1 MNRLLLLSNF
11 VSSKEPKASS
21 ADKIIVERK
30 EELAILWMNSPADS
44 ITMTVELVK
53 QLLAA
58 LVDVDHDKS
67 TKVIILRS
75 KVKKVFSSGGDIK

>member
-1 MNRLLLLSNF
+1 M
-11 VSSKEPKASS
+11 
-21 ADKIIVERK
+21 ERK

-44 ITMTVELVK
+44 NTMTVELVK

>member
-11 VSSKEPKASS
+11 VSSKESQASS

-30 EELAILWMNSPADS
+30 EELAILWMNSPTDNNT
-44 ITMTVELVK
+44 ITAELVK
-53 QLLAA
+53 QLLPA
-58 LVDVDHDKS
+58 LLDLDNDKT